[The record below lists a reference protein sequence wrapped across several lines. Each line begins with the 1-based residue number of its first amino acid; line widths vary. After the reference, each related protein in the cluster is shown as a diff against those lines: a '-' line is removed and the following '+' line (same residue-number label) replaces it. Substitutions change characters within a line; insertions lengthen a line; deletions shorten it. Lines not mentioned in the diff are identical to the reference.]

1 MNERDKGDSQ
11 IMALRQKH
19 KLKLPALDP
28 ETVKIPKGS
37 AYPKQY
43 KGLVA
48 GRNKRA
54 LGNALGLTNFGVN
67 LVRLAPGAWS
77 AIRHWHRRQDEFVYI
92 LEGKLVLITDE
103 GEQTLGPGMAA
114 GFPAASANGH
124 HLVNRSRASACYLEV
139 GDRSAGDDVVYP
151 NTDLAARHKPMS
163 YEFTHKDGRPY

>member
-1 MNERDKGDSQ
+1 
-11 IMALRQKH
+11 MALRQKG

-28 ETVKIPKGS
+28 ETVKIRKGS
-37 AYPKQY
+37 AYPKRY
-43 KGLVA
+43 KSLAA

-54 LGNALGLTNFGVN
+54 LGTALGLMNFGIN

-77 AIRHWHRRQDEFVYI
+77 SIRHWHRRQDEFVYV

-114 GFPAASANGH
+114 GFPAGSANGH

-139 GDRSAGDDVVYP
+139 GDRSAGDDAVYP
-151 NTDLAARHKPMS
+151 DTDLAARHKPMS